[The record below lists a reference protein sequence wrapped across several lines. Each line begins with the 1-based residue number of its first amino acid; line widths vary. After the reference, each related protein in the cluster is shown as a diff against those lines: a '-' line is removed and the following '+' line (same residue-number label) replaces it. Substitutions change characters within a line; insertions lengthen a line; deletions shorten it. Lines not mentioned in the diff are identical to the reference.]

1 MLALSGDPIII
12 STNYIQQTFE
22 GIKKLQYSSEKIEII
37 KKKTLIIESPEEEK
51 TEHILETDHIDIK
64 SLIAMNSEEGEQ
76 INLNNHIELFEL
88 FNLDGEKIYKTK
100 LLERWLTELEK
111 EMKSTLAKL
120 LIECYKDLKLENNQR
135 EEWCCKWQE
144 QSILTISQLDWT
156 QKVSFALSE
165 ITKINND
172 NLEQKMTSNSDENPI
187 KKLYTKEKENLLKLI
202 KKMKHSNISKNLRK
216 TLVSLII
223 QDVHANDV
231 ISYLISNSVY
241 EVNCFEWTS
250 QLRYYLINNK
260 YASESVIQVKMLN
273 TERIYDYEY
282 LGNQKRLVI
291 TQLTDR
297 CYRTMMEAL
306 YNNLGGA
313 PEGPAGTGKTET
325 IKDLSKNL
333 GKKCFTYNC
342 SEESDYFL
350 MTKFFKGVAMSGCW
364 ICFDEF
370 NRISVDVLSVIAY
383 QISTL
388 LNSLRTK
395 SGSVLFEKELINFNI
410 GMAIFI
416 TMNPDYAG
424 RSDLPDN
431 LKGLFRPL
439 AMMIPDYAMIAEIM
453 LYSYGFN
460 NARSLSRKVILYII
474 KIVSSLKLASEQL
487 STQVHYDYGM
497 RTLNGIINYIGVLNQ
512 KEKKNEL
519 SVEDNITEIELEKKR
534 EEYIVQKAIR
544 DSNMPKFITDDFKI
558 YEGILSDLFPNSNF
572 INSKENNLV
581 DNIMSQIKKQQLF
594 ESDYLIEKILDFHNI
609 MCVRH
614 AVMIVGEAMAA
625 KST

>member
-1 MLALSGDPIII
+1 
-12 STNYIQQTFE
+12 
-22 GIKKLQYSSEKIEII
+22 
-37 KKKTLIIESPEEEK
+37 
-51 TEHILETDHIDIK
+51 
-64 SLIAMNSEEGEQ
+64 
-76 INLNNHIELFEL
+76 
-88 FNLDGEKIYKTK
+88 
-100 LLERWLTELEK
+100 
-111 EMKSTLAKL
+111 
-120 LIECYKDLKLENNQR
+120 
-135 EEWCCKWQE
+135 
-144 QSILTISQLDWT
+144 
-156 QKVSFALSE
+156 
-165 ITKINND
+165 
-172 NLEQKMTSNSDENPI
+172 
-187 KKLYTKEKENLLKLI
+187 
-202 KKMKHSNISKNLRK
+202 
-216 TLVSLII
+216 
-223 QDVHANDV
+223 
-231 ISYLISNSVY
+231 
-241 EVNCFEWTS
+241 
-250 QLRYYLINNK
+250 
-260 YASESVIQVKMLN
+260 
-273 TERIYDYEY
+273 
-282 LGNQKRLVI
+282 
-291 TQLTDR
+291 
-297 CYRTMMEAL
+297 
-306 YNNLGGA
+306 
-313 PEGPAGTGKTET
+313 
-325 IKDLSKNL
+325 
-333 GKKCFTYNC
+333 
-342 SEESDYFL
+342 
-350 MTKFFKGVAMSGCW
+350 
-364 ICFDEF
+364 
-370 NRISVDVLSVIAY
+370 
-383 QISTL
+383 
-388 LNSLRTK
+388 
-395 SGSVLFEKELINFNI
+395 
-410 GMAIFI
+410 MAIFI